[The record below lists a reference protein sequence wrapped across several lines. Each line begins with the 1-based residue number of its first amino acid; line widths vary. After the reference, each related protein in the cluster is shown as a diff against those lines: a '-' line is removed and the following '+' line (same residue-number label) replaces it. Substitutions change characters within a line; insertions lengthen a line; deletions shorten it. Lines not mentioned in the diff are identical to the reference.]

1 MKNGELRGTRKRHLA
16 SALVL
21 GGALIAFGQTAAKAD
36 EISLR
41 ASGLVSTHKYH
52 VALERKFYGSLTEK
66 TGEKFKVNYNP
77 LDVLGVSMKDTL
89 RLGRKGTFDIVQ
101 STVGEASRDDPF
113 LEGLDLIGV
122 SPNLDALKKAVD
134 AYRKVFSAR
143 VEKKF
148 NVKVMSLWPYG
159 PQVFYCK
166 PKIKGLADFKGLKIR
181 TYTPSM
187 SALVEAVGGIPV
199 ALSFKEVYPGLQ
211 RGIADCAITSPTS
224 GNTGN
229 WPEVTTHY
237 FPLGISWSVNA
248 HFMNMDSWNK
258 LSANQQKK
266 LSAAFREVEGE
277 FWDLARNNT
286 GDADSC
292 NVGGPCKNYKK
303 FKMTLVKPTKED
315 EAILAKASSSAVL
328 PTWANTCKKVE
339 SNCVKIWN
347 DTVGNARGF
356 SIKK

>member
-1 MKNGELRGTRKRHLA
+1 MKICNLGAFGKMCLT

-21 GGALIAFGQTAAKAD
+21 GSTFYALGTTDVGAAET
-36 EISLR
+36 ELR
-41 ASGLVSTHKYH
+41 VSGLVSTHKYH
-52 VALERKFYGSLTEK
+52 IALERKFYKSLADK
-66 TGEKFKVNYNP
+66 TGIDLKVNYNP

-89 RLGRKGTFDIVQ
+89 RLARKGTFDIVE
-101 STVGEASRDDPF
+101 STAGEAARDDPF

-122 SPNLDALKKAVD
+122 SPSLETLKTAVD
-134 AYRKVFSAR
+134 AYRDVFSKR

-148 NVKVMSLWPYG
+148 NAKVLALWPYG

-166 PKIKGLADFKGLKIR
+166 PKISGLKDFKGLKIR

-187 SALVEAVGGIPV
+187 SALVQAVGGTPV
-199 ALSFKEVYPGLQ
+199 ALSFKEVYTGLQ

-237 FPLGISWSVNA
+237 FPLGISWSINA
-248 HFMNMDSWNK
+248 HFMNLDTWKKFSSAQQTK
-258 LSANQQKK
+258 LTD
-266 LSAAFREVEGE
+266 AFREFEGD
-277 FWDLARNNT
+277 FWNLAKNNT

-328 PTWANTCKKVE
+328 PTWAKSCKNVE
-339 SNCVKIWN
+339 PNCVKIWN
-347 DTVGNARGF
+347 DTVGNARGL
-356 SIKK
+356 SIK

>member
-1 MKNGELRGTRKRHLA
+1 MKIREFSAFGKRYLA

-21 GGALIAFGQTAAKAD
+21 GGAVYAFGPSVANAD
-36 EISLR
+36 EINLR

-52 VALERKFYGSLTEK
+52 VALERKFYGSLAKE
-66 TGEKFKVNYNP
+66 TGVKFNVNYNP

-122 SPNLDALKKAVD
+122 SPNLGALKKAVD
-134 AYRKVFSAR
+134 AYRDVFSKR

-187 SALVEAVGGIPV
+187 SALVQAVGGIPV

-248 HFMNMDSWNK
+248 HFMNLDSWNK
-258 LSANQQKK
+258 LSSSQQKK
-266 LSAAFREVEGE
+266 LADAFRGVEGE
-277 FWDLARNNT
+277 FWNLAKNNT

-292 NVGGPCKNYKK
+292 NVGGKCKNFKK
-303 FKMTLVKPTKED
+303 FKMTLVKPSKAD

-328 PTWANTCKKVE
+328 PTWANSCKKVE

-347 DTVGNARGF
+347 DTVGSARGF
-356 SIKK
+356 SIK

>member
-1 MKNGELRGTRKRHLA
+1 MKLNNFRIVIKRYLA
-16 SALVL
+16 SAVLLVGFFYAFTP
-21 GGALIAFGQTAAKAD
+21 GGAEAA

-52 VALERKFYGSLTEK
+52 VALEREFYKTLAQK
-66 TGEKFKVNYNP
+66 TGHQFNVNYNP
-77 LDVLGVSMKDTL
+77 LDVLGVAMKDTL

-101 STVGEASRDDPF
+101 STVGEAARDDPF

-122 SPNLDALKKAVD
+122 SPSLDELKKAID
-134 AYRKVFSAR
+134 AYRGVFSKR
-143 VEKKF
+143 VEAKF
-148 NVKVMSLWPYG
+148 NTKVMTLWPYG

-166 PKIKGLADFKGLKIR
+166 PKITGLKDFKGLKIR

-187 SALVEAVGGIPV
+187 SALVQAVGGTPV

-248 HFMNMDSWNK
+248 HFMNLDTWNK
-258 LSANQQKK
+258 LSGDQQKK
-266 LSAAFREVEGE
+266 LKSAFRDVEGK

-292 NVGGPCKNYKK
+292 NSGGPCKNFKK
-303 FKMTLVKPTKED
+303 FKMTLVKPSAED
-315 EAILAKASSSAVL
+315 KALLAKASSSAVL
-328 PTWANTCKKVE
+328 PTWAKSCKNVE
-339 SNCVKIWN
+339 ANCVQIWN
-347 DTVGNARGF
+347 DTVGKARGF
-356 SIKK
+356 SIK

>member
-1 MKNGELRGTRKRHLA
+1 MRVHDLGATGRRFLATALIVGGTL
-16 SALVL
+16 
-21 GGALIAFGQTAAKAD
+21 GALPIEAGAD

-52 VALERKFYGSLTEK
+52 VALERSFYASLAEK
-66 TGEKFKVNYNP
+66 TGHPFKVNYNP
-77 LDVLGVSMKDTL
+77 LDVLGVAMKDTL

-101 STVGEASRDDPF
+101 STVGEAARDDPF

-122 SPNLDALKKAVD
+122 SPTLDELKKAVD
-134 AYRKVFSAR
+134 AYRDILSAR
-143 VEKKF
+143 VEAKF
-148 NVKVMSLWPYG
+148 NAKVMTLWPYG

-166 PKIKGLADFKGLKIR
+166 PAITGLKDFKGLKIR

-187 SALVEAVGGIPV
+187 SALVQAVGGTPV

-248 HFMNMDSWNK
+248 HFMNVDSWNK
-258 LSANQQKK
+258 LSADQQDK
-266 LSAAFREVEGE
+266 LAAAFREVEGQ

-292 NVGGPCKNYKK
+292 NTGGPCKNYKK
-303 FKMTLVKPTKED
+303 FNMTLVEPSDED
-315 EAILAKASSSAVL
+315 KAILAEASSSAVL
-328 PTWANTCKKVE
+328 PTWAESCKNVE
-339 SNCVKIWN
+339 PNCVQIWN
-347 DTVGNARGF
+347 DTVGKARGF
-356 SIKK
+356 TIE

>member
-1 MKNGELRGTRKRHLA
+1 MQSCHTGTNRGRRLTPAIVLV
-16 SALVL
+16 SALV
-21 GGALIAFGQTAAKAD
+21 GQSANVAQAD

-52 VALERKFYGSLTEK
+52 VALEREFYGSLAEK
-66 TGEKFKVNYNP
+66 TGVDFSVNYNP
-77 LDVLGVSMKDTL
+77 LDVVGVSMKDTL

-122 SPNLDALKKAVD
+122 SPNLETLETAVN
-134 AYRKVFSAR
+134 AYRDVFTKR
-143 VEKKF
+143 VETKF

-166 PKIKGLADFKGLKIR
+166 PKITGLADLKGLKVR

-187 SALVEAVGGIPV
+187 SALIEAVGGIPV

-229 WPEVTTHY
+229 WPEITTHY
-237 FPLGISWSVNA
+237 LPLGISWSVNA
-248 HFMNMDSWNK
+248 HFMNLDSW
-258 LSANQQKK
+258 KK
-266 LSAAFREVEGE
+266 LTPEQQDKLAAAFKDVEKS
-277 FWDLARNNT
+277 FWDLARDNT
-286 GDADSC
+286 GDANSC
-292 NVGGPCKNYKK
+292 NVGGPCKNYKS
-303 FKMTLVKPTKED
+303 FNMTMVKPSKED
-315 EAILAKASSSAVL
+315 EALLGKASSTAVL
-328 PTWANTCKKVE
+328 PTWAKTCSKVE
-339 SNCVKIWN
+339 PDCVKIWN
-347 DTVGNARGF
+347 DTVGKARGF
-356 SIKK
+356 KM

>member
-1 MKNGELRGTRKRHLA
+1 MRVHDLGATGRRFLATALIVGGTL
-16 SALVL
+16 
-21 GGALIAFGQTAAKAD
+21 GALPFEASAD

-52 VALERKFYGSLTEK
+52 VALERSFYASLAEK
-66 TGEKFKVNYNP
+66 TGHPFKVNYNP
-77 LDVLGVSMKDTL
+77 LDVLGVAMKDTL

-101 STVGEASRDDPF
+101 STVGEAARDDAF

-122 SPNLDALKKAVD
+122 SPTLDELKKAVD
-134 AYRKVFSAR
+134 AYRDILSTR
-143 VEKKF
+143 VEAKF
-148 NVKVMSLWPYG
+148 NAKVMTLWPYG

-166 PKIKGLADFKGLKIR
+166 PAITGLKDFKGLKIR

-187 SALVEAVGGIPV
+187 SALVQAVGGTPV

-248 HFMNMDSWNK
+248 HFMNVDTWNK
-258 LSANQQKK
+258 LSADQQDK
-266 LSAAFREVEGE
+266 LAAAFRRG
-277 FWDLARNNT
+277 R
-286 GDADSC
+286 G
-292 NVGGPCKNYKK
+292 
-303 FKMTLVKPTKED
+303 
-315 EAILAKASSSAVL
+315 AVL
-328 PTWANTCKKVE
+328 GLGAE
-339 SNCVKIWN
+339 QH
-347 DTVGNARGF
+347 G
-356 SIKK
+356 